1 METDLPA
8 LLFDKVLGL
17 LCESITLKDSSATV
31 NWYFHL
37 TLSEGQGFSLMSHSN
52 RDVSIQRRNSKGNVR
67 IFFNVP
73 KLTL

>member
-17 LCESITLKDSSATV
+17 LCESITLKDSFAAV

-37 TLSEGQGFSLMSHSN
+37 TLSEAPGFSLVSHSN
-52 RDVSIQRRNSKGNVR
+52 RDVSIQRRNSDGNL
-67 IFFNVP
+67 F
-73 KLTL
+73 T